1 MDSGVFA
8 LDIATYTESLF
19 HNQREKER
27 VAKLLAVV
35 AR

>member
-8 LDIATYTESLF
+8 LDIATYTVSLF
-19 HNQREKER
+19 HNRPEKER
-27 VAKLLAVV
+27 VAKLSAAA